1 MLIKLHLQCQLE
13 EWKARE
19 YLRGQDTSKGSLI
32 KVPPHVSKD
41 VLTKCLKIADLKY
54 NQQEPEFVL
63 PPAFN
68 AQTFTNINPSKDVIK
83 IFHYWNSIVSL
94 NFAARKNT
102 IEESRSFGFLCADIY
117 KNINKTLPQLNDE
130 KKRFIIPKTKP
141 GQLYKEFLND
151 EAPPYEVLKR
161 LSKDLGAMVSTR
173 SIFDPLGRDFLSLKS
188 NGLYIRDYDT
198 DPKPDQDE
206 KQDSSSQAD
215 DGEFDPSQFLQVIH
229 KK

>member
-1 MLIKLHLQCQLE
+1 M
-13 EWKARE
+13 
-19 YLRGQDTSKGSLI
+19 
-32 KVPPHVSKD
+32 
-41 VLTKCLKIADLKY
+41 
-54 NQQEPEFVL
+54 
-63 PPAFN
+63 
-68 AQTFTNINPSKDVIK
+68 
-83 IFHYWNSIVSL
+83 
-94 NFAARKNT
+94 
-102 IEESRSFGFLCADIY
+102 
-117 KNINKTLPQLNDE
+117 NDE

-198 DPKPDQDE
+198 DPTPDQDE